1 MTDLVKAVRAAM
13 PSVRADLEHLVRI
26 PGVAFDGLDHEPVR
40 RGADEVQ
47 RLLTE
52 AGAAEVAQFR
62 HGDGQP
68 SVFAHFPA
76 PQGRPTVLLY
86 AHQDV
91 QPAGDLSL
99 WDQDDPFEPVERDGR
114 LYGRGVADDKAGL
127 MAHIAALR
135 AFGGKPPVGVKLL
148 IEGEE
153 EFGSPTFEPLLREH
167 REQLAADV
175 VVIADS
181 TNWKT
186 EVPALT
192 TTLRG
197 VINVFIEVA
206 VLEAA
211 VHSGLLGGP
220 VPDALTSLSRLV
232 ATFHDEH
239 GDVAVEGLATGRSSE
254 VDYDEAALRSEAGML
269 PGVEFIGT
277 GRLTERLWTKPT
289 ATVLGIDCPGA
300 AESANALQP
309 KARAKVSFRL
319 APGDSARS
327 ALEAVRAHV
336 AAHAPWGAQ
345 VSVTPEGGLGEPSL
359 IDATG
364 PAFDAAREAFTE
376 AWGGTAPVEIG
387 VGGSIPMVATFQE
400 LYPDAAI
407 LVTGVEDQYSNPHGP
422 NESLDLVM
430 FERVCVAE
438 ALLLEKLASRPLG

>member
-1 MTDLVKAVRAAM
+1 MSDVVNAVRAAM
-13 PSVRADLEHLVRI
+13 PAVRADLEALVRI
-26 PGVAFDGLDHEPVR
+26 PAVAFDGLDHEPVR

-52 AGAAEVAQFR
+52 AGAAEVRQLR
-62 HGDGQP
+62 HGEGQP

-76 PQGRPTVLLY
+76 PAGRPTVLLY

-91 QPAGDLSL
+91 QPTGDLAL
-99 WDQDDPFEPVERDGR
+99 WDQDDPFEPVERGGR
-114 LYGRGVADDKAGL
+114 LYARGVADDKAGV

-135 AFGGKPPVGVKLL
+135 AYGGRPPVGVKLL

-153 EFGSPTFEPLLREH
+153 EFGSPTLEPLLRKH
-167 REQLAADV
+167 RDELAADV

-181 TNWKT
+181 MNWKT

-197 VINVFIEVA
+197 VVNVFVEVA
-206 VLEAA
+206 VLEGA

-220 VPDALTSLSRLV
+220 VPDALTALSRLV
-232 ATFHDEH
+232 ATLHDER
-239 GDVAVEGLATGRSSE
+239 GDVAVEGLVSGQSSD
-254 VDYDEAALRSEAGML
+254 VDYDEAALRAEAGML

-319 APGDSARS
+319 APGDSAEN
-327 ALEAVRAHV
+327 ALKSVRAHM
-336 AAHAPWGAQ
+336 AAHAPWGAR
-345 VSVTPEGGLGEPSL
+345 VAVTPEGGLGDPSL
-359 IDATG
+359 IEATG
-364 PAFDAAREAFTE
+364 PAYDAARAAFTE
-376 AWGGTAPVEIG
+376 AWDGTAPVEIG
-387 VGGSIPMVATFQE
+387 VGGSIPMIATFQE
-400 LYPDAAI
+400 LYPEAAI
-407 LVTGVEDQYSNPHGP
+407 LVTGVEDQHSNPHGP
-422 NESLDLVM
+422 NESLELKM

-438 ALLLEKLASRPLG
+438 ALLLEKLAS